1 MMTQMS
7 MFWEE
12 CEVSKPNKKVPV
24 PKALLDDLFK
34 LTPTTITTTN
44 QKIIEKQALLLDLT
58 SLLSTAESTVT
69 SHRSSEAAYLSF
81 EDEYLLEKED
91 EEEDRERGRDGGER
105 QGKCRYCCVALKVDE
120 VAVAFAAA
128 KLQAWY
134 F

>member
-1 MMTQMS
+1 MTQMS
-7 MFWEE
+7 MFWQE
-12 CEVSKPNKKVPV
+12 CEVSKPNKRVPV

-34 LTPTTITTTN
+34 LTTNTN
-44 QKIIEKQALLLDLT
+44 QKIIEKEAMFLDLT
-58 SLLSTAESTVT
+58 SLLSTAESTAT
-69 SHRSSEAAYLSF
+69 SHRSSEANYFGF
-81 EDEYLLEKED
+81 EDEYLLEEGD
-91 EEEDRERGRDGGER
+91 EEENRDRDGLR